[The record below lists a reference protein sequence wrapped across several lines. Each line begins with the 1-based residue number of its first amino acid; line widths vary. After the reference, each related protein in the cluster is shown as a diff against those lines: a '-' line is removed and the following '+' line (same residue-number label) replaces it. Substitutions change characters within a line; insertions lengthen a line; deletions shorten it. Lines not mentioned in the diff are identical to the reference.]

1 MSSISSVIKSIQD
14 IMRKDAG
21 IDGDAQRLGQLSWL
35 LFLKVFDAQEEE
47 LEFEQDNYRCPIPE
61 RFLWRNWAADSEG
74 LTGDA
79 LLDFVNNDLFD
90 SLKNQPANID
100 LNPRGYVVKEAFSD
114 AFNYMKNGTLLK
126 QVINKLNEIDFT
138 DSSERHLFGDIYE
151 QILRDLQSAG
161 NAGEFYT
168 PRAVTRFMVNRID
181 PKLGERI
188 MDPACG
194 TGGFLACAFDHV
206 KEHYVET
213 SADHQTL
220 QQQILGVEKKQL
232 PHLLCTTNMLLHG
245 IEVPVQIRHG
255 NTLDKPLSSW
265 DSDID
270 VILTNP
276 PFGGTEEDGIEQN
289 FPADLRTRET
299 ADLFLLLIIEV
310 LKKGGRAAVVLPD
323 GTLFGEGVKTK
334 IKQLL
339 TSECNLHTIVRLP
352 NGVFAPYTGIKTN
365 ILFFTKG
372 QPTKQIW
379 FYEHPYPAGV
389 KNYSKTKPMK
399 FEEFEAE
406 IDWWGDE
413 ADGFAARV
421 ENEQA
426 WKIDFA
432 AEQAAAQQQAAPLL
446 LQAAELQAQ
455 VEALASAINALKEQQ
470 KAAVAK
476 ALTPLRNKR
485 TKLAANSCAD
495 QAQMAQL
502 ELRIIEAQQTAAAP
516 FEADIATQ
524 QLQQQEL
531 QQEIRQLNQQANA
544 ITDAIYNLDRK
555 NPHVGEQISHNPD
568 ELLVR
573 YAAEQ
578 KKIKTLRDQLKAIL
592 GDALGKGAAKQGGQA

>member
-1 MSSISSVIKSIQD
+1 MSSITSVIKSIQD

-35 LFLKVFDAQEEE
+35 LFLKIFDAQEEE
-47 LEFEQDNYRCPIPE
+47 LEFEQDNYRLPIPE
-61 RFLWRNWAADSEG
+61 RLLWRNWAADAEG
-74 LTGDA
+74 ITGDA

-90 SLKNQPANID
+90 SLKNLPVQID
-100 LNPRGYVVKEAFSD
+100 LNPRGFVVKEAFSD
-114 AFNYMKNGTLLK
+114 AFNYMKNGTLLR
-126 QVINKLNEIDFT
+126 QVINKLNEIDFG

-168 PRAVTRFMVNRID
+168 PRAVTRFMVDRID

-206 KEHYVET
+206 KSRYVKT
-213 SADHQTL
+213 AADHQTL

-255 NTLDKPLSSW
+255 NTLNKPLSSW

-270 VILTNP
+270 VIVTNP

-299 ADLFLLLIIEV
+299 ADLFLQLIIEV
-310 LKKGGRAAVVLPD
+310 LKDKGRAAVVLPD

-339 TSECNLHTIVRLP
+339 TQECNLHTIVRLP

-372 QPTKQIW
+372 QPTQEVW
-379 FYEHPYPAGV
+379 FYEHPYPDGV

-399 FEEFEAE
+399 YEEFAAE
-406 IDWWGDE
+406 QAWWGDE

-426 WKIDFA
+426 WKVSIDDIIA
-432 AEQAAAQQQAAPLL
+432 
-446 LQAAELQAQ
+446 
-455 VEALASAINALKEQQ
+455 
-470 KAAVAK
+470 
-476 ALTPLRNKR
+476 RN
-485 TKLAANSCAD
+485 
-495 QAQMAQL
+495 
-502 ELRIIEAQQTAAAP
+502 
-516 FEADIATQ
+516 F
-524 QLQQQEL
+524 
-531 QQEIRQLNQQANA
+531 
-544 ITDAIYNLDRK
+544 NLDIK
-555 NPHVGEQISHNPD
+555 NPHVGEQISHDPD
-568 ELLVR
+568 ELLAR
-573 YAAEQ
+573 YATEQAEIQ
-578 KKIKTLRDQLKAIL
+578 QLRDQLKGIL
-592 GDALGKGAAKQGGQA
+592 AAALGKGA